1 MTFLLDH
8 PTVLGVVALLLLWA
22 AGRLGSY
29 LRRLRSDATSLDD
42 VDFNLVVGAI
52 LTLLGLITG
61 FTFAMA
67 VTRFD
72 QRKNYEEQEAN
83 AIGTEYARVDVLS
96 PSEADRIRALLRD
109 YVDQR
114 IVYYT
119 VLDQEL
125 LRQTGARTLQLQSS
139 LWAAVASSAIAR
151 PDPISALVM
160 SGMNDVLNSQG
171 YTEAA
176 WRNRIPAAAWTLLF
190 LTAIFCNLL
199 FGYHARG
206 KSSVLLLVLP
216 TALAISFFLIAEIDS
231 PRSGMIRVHAQNL
244 ESLADS
250 LRPH

>member
-8 PTVLGVVALLLLWA
+8 PTVLWVVALLLLWA
-22 AGRLGSY
+22 ASRLGAH
-29 LRRLRSDATSLDD
+29 LRGLRSDAPRLDD
-42 VDFNLVVGAI
+42 ADFNLVVGAI
-52 LTLLGLITG
+52 LTLLGLVTG

-83 AIGTEYARVDVLS
+83 AIGTEYVRVDVLS
-96 PSEADRIRALLRD
+96 PSQADRIRALLRD

-119 VLDQEL
+119 VRDQKR
-125 LRQTGARTLQLQSS
+125 LRQTRARTLQLQSS
-139 LWAAVASSAIAR
+139 LWSAVVPSAIAQ

-160 SGMNDVLNSQG
+160 SGMNDVLNSEG

-176 WRNRIPAAAWTLLF
+176 WRNRIPAAAWALLF

-199 FGYHARG
+199 FGYHAHG
-206 KSSVLLLVLP
+206 KPSVVLLVLP

-231 PRSGMIRVHAQNL
+231 PRSGVIRVHAQNL

-250 LRPH
+250 LRLR